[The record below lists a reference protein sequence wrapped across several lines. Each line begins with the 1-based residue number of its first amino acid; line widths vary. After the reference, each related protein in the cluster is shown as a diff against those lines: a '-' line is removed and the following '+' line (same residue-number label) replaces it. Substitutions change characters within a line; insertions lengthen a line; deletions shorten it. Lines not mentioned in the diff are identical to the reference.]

1 MYIYII
7 YMDNLLMILL
17 GFVIVYMFLNMCG
30 KRVEGWG
37 ECKSSLSG
45 CASEACEG
53 MGHDDQCDDW
63 QTVFRGSPLTCQFGI
78 SYHNSKGRT
87 GNPYECR

>member
-1 MYIYII
+1 
-7 YMDNLLMILL
+7 MDNLLMILL
-17 GFVIVYMFLNMCG
+17 GFVIVYMILNMCG

-37 ECKSSLSG
+37 ECTSTASG

-53 MGHDDQCDDW
+53 IGHGDQCDDW
-63 QTVFRGSPLTCQFGI
+63 QNYFRDEPLACKSGI
-78 SYHNSKGRT
+78 SYINTGGRE

>member
-1 MYIYII
+1 
-7 YMDNLLMILL
+7 MDNLLMILL
-17 GFVIVYMFLNMCG
+17 GFVIVYMFKNMCG

-37 ECKSSLSG
+37 ECKSTIGG

-53 MGHDDQCDDW
+53 PSHGDQCDDGW
-63 QTVFRGSPLTCQFGI
+63 DFLRDEPLTCQLGI
-78 SYHNSKGRT
+78 SYHNTGGRA